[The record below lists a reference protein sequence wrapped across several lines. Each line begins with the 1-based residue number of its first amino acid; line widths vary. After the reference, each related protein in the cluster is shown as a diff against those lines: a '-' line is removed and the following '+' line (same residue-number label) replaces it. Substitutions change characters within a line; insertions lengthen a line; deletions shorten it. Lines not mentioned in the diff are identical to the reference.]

1 MTLSRIAV
9 FPCGFPP
16 GQLFPLWKAYHLHV
30 PRGTC
35 HTMEMPHSVGN
46 CTVWFGNATFMQCH
60 SESLQEFVDS
70 MTSNMS
76 CRSSECIYLQIGG
89 NIFAIFCHDSF
100 ELWVVTIFYR
110 DSGQW
115 RCRNPIHRWVQS
127 LVVFGHRQ
135 LKLLG
140 SMLATFKGHRAPAVC
155 FTSFHCMFHWFHLV
169 SIHPWYDNKL
179 DRRYVVLKAGMELK
193 VEAVRLPNPC
203 NNLWFLVVFVERYAS
218 ESQPGTTKSQY
229 LPRER
234 ASTTRPLNLAEV
246 VDVSVACSC
255 KAWTIWMVERH
266 MRCGGSGYHCQGR
279 WSEVVWMI
287 YDKQDA

>member
-1 MTLSRIAV
+1 MSPEARAIQWKCPTVLAIAQ
-9 FPCGFPP
+9 FDSAT
-16 GQLFPLWKAYHLHV
+16 QLLCNVILKV
-30 PRGTC
+30 
-35 HTMEMPHSVGN
+35 
-46 CTVWFGNATFMQCH
+46 
-60 SESLQEFVDS
+60 
-70 MTSNMS
+70 
-76 CRSSECIYLQIGG
+76 CRSLLIRWQAICLVGVLSVYTFKLVATYLPYFAMTVLSCELSPFFIG
-89 NIFAIFCHDSF
+89 
-100 ELWVVTIFYR
+100 T
-110 DSGQW
+110 GQW

-266 MRCGGSGYHCQGR
+266 MRCGGSGYHCQGK